1 MVPFNIYN
9 IYLSLM
15 AKKQEEISKEN
26 TEAAN
31 KAIADQ
37 LNLVSQIQDKMAF
50 ILKTSKEKYT
60 QDRLALDL
68 TKQATNL
75 TKSLASEY
83 TSLKDV
89 EKDIARN
96 KKLQNEVSRT
106 MLNLEKEIEEYRN
119 KTIKSIWK
127 EELTE
132 LLKEYNKWLS
142 FENERKVSKK
152 DKKIKIKSKVNNK

>member
-96 KKLQNEVSRT
+96 KK
-106 MLNLEKEIEEYRN
+106 I
-119 KTIKSIWK
+119 
-127 EELTE
+127 
-132 LLKEYNKWLS
+132 
-142 FENERKVSKK
+142 
-152 DKKIKIKSKVNNK
+152 KVNIQKLATLFIS